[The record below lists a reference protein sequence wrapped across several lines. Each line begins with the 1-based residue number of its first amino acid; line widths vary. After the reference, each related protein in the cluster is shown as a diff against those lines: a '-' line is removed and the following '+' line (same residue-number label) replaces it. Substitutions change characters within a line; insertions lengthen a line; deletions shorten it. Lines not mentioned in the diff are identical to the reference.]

1 VSSIINQMLS
11 SCRAIRFSAEHSES
25 SQTIPHWK
33 RVTFFFKVWIRGKV
47 GELADAA
54 MLGDLTTHKEK

>member
-1 VSSIINQMLS
+1 MLS

-54 MLGDLTTHKEK
+54 MPGDLITHKEK